1 MFRVELVA
9 DQSHCIETV
18 ANKEYQE
25 TVKKLLAAE
34 EVSDKLKDRAEILR
48 LFLQT
53 ADFRKLRAQSEARL
67 LQGEKVRFLVY
78 LEDGI
83 VKCDMSAGAYY
94 NE

>member
-1 MFRVELVA
+1 MLKVELVP

-34 EVSDKLKDRAEILR
+34 EVSDKLKDKAEILR
-48 LFLQT
+48 LFLQS
-53 ADFRKLRAQSEARL
+53 ADFRKLHAQSEARL
-67 LQGEKVRFLVY
+67 LRGEKVRFLVY

-83 VKCDMSAGAYY
+83 VKCDMSAGAYHDG
-94 NE
+94 